1 MTEFEGD
8 TTIYCACPY
17 CFGGSILSTI
27 KNKFKQS
34 LVRLHLFVNAR
45 TPAFY
50 GCGSEYEETV
60 TIDVEPMEDDRYA

>member
-1 MTEFEGD
+1 MTEFEGEANV
-8 TTIYCACPY
+8 YCACPY

-50 GCGSEYEETV
+50 GCGSEY
-60 TIDVEPMEDDRYA
+60 